1 MASPQAVQESQPFA
15 NVVEGLGKL
24 KVAAALQVF
33 IAMLIAISALLL
45 LALLPFSTI
54 RTSEAVAGLACF
66 ATTVVFTIVTA
77 FAYLLPSAKCLA
89 MWKPRDFL
97 APLILMRAGYTGG
110 SLIMLVAL
118 LALIQLVRVSAP
130 SRWAVAGVEIE
141 FETILYAYLILLVIG
156 GVLLFMGYT
165 GSFIHLHKL
174 SEAFNS
180 PQLSKTGVF
189 VAVFGV
195 AFTLLSA
202 ALLIIDNGIRAAAA
216 NPYNYYHAIGVA
228 ANVATAPL
236 IIAILTSIL
245 GIAVWMQVLSEVSSI
260 EKRVEAGFAYGV
272 YNLH

>member
-24 KVAAALQVF
+24 KAAAALQVF

-54 RTSEAVAGLACF
+54 RTGEAVAGLACF

-77 FAYLLPSAKCLA
+77 FAYLLPSAKCFA

-118 LALIQLVRVSAP
+118 LALIQLVSAP

-260 EKRVEAGFAYGV
+260 EKRVEAGVIQGGSA
-272 YNLH
+272 LM